1 VNAFAFISPIK
12 EESHQLQLE
21 GGEKMKMNEI
31 SEQAIVFI
39 LTRNNDELK
48 NLTEVEIAN
57 NIGVDSFLLSNRFKK
72 DQKISLPDFIL
83 REKLYRAYF
92 ILRKNDEKSVDE
104 LSRELGF
111 SNVDDFDSE
120 FEKFFAISPNVYK
133 EIRKNPR
140 LYMQT

>member
-1 VNAFAFISPIK
+1 
-12 EESHQLQLE
+12 
-21 GGEKMKMNEI
+21 MKINEI

-39 LTRNNDELK
+39 LTRNNEELK
-48 NLTEVEIAN
+48 NLTDVEIAK
-57 NIGVDSFLLSNRFKK
+57 NIGVNSSFLSNRFKK
-72 DQKISLPDFIL
+72 DQKISLSDFIL

-92 ILRKNDEKSVDE
+92 ILRKDDEKPIDE

-111 SNVDDFDSE
+111 SNVEDFDSE
-120 FEKFFAISPNVYK
+120 FEKFFAISPKVYK